1 MGNGA
6 SMSPREDDGVRYKG
20 GSVPEPTNVEGAWLQ
35 KALRLIRSDT
45 YDAFSELL
53 RKATRDNKEGSRKK
67 RLSDAA
73 WVAMLREA
81 AAHGSICSLE
91 LLRCGEP
98 LSGKLL
104 LAQLQSSIQLLQ
116 LRFQLLH
123 ARLARTQLALSLQ
136 ELLLQQLRL
145 GRSHCCC
152 RC

>member
-73 WVAMLREA
+73 WVAMLRDA
-81 AAHGSICSLE
+81 AAPKAAR
-91 LLRCGEP
+91 LLAV
-98 LSGKLL
+98 SLL
-104 LAQLQSSIQLLQ
+104 LLSFI
-116 LRFQLLH
+116 FT
-123 ARLARTQLALSLQ
+123 RTAAD
-136 ELLLQQLRL
+136 R
-145 GRSHCCC
+145 GAVV
-152 RC
+152 